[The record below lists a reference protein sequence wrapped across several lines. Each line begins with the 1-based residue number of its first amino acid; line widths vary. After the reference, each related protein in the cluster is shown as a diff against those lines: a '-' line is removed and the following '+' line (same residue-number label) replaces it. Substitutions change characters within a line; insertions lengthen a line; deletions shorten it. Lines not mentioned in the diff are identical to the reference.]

1 MKFFPSISG
10 IQKMRADKKGYTLF
24 SKEDFK
30 KDYQEGFERRKELL
44 KSLTDTGKKDFTK
57 FEMLKQ
63 NNVMSCDSYS
73 ILKQNLQNELTKL
86 LSDNNGKVSDTG
98 KEIINMIFFLGSKR
112 INVKDGKYE
121 AFNSSI
127 LASVTGKG
135 QCIVYSKFIGEP
147 YQYDTDNTDNT
158 DNSNANALKN
168 NMGIMLRSLKRIK
181 YLMKNNISEI
191 PEEDAIPDTELSE
204 FNADVKKV
212 EDFFKNRPDTEK
224 LEDIAATEAAI
235 TLLTDALKKNNPKLT
250 LTESKETKPTQGGR
264 KSKKARKGRKG
275 RRTKNKRKRQTKKKR
290 GKKRH

>member
-1 MKFFPSISG
+1 MSFLSG
-10 IQKMRADKKGYTLF
+10 FQKRRAKKQGYTLF
-24 SKEDFK
+24 SKEDFEQK
-30 KDYQEGFERRKELL
+30 YQEGFERRKELL
-44 KSLTDTGKKDFTK
+44 KSLTDTGKKDFTN
-57 FEMLKQ
+57 FEMVEK

-73 ILKQNLQNELTKL
+73 ILKKNLQKELTKL
-86 LSDNNGKVSDTG
+86 LSDSNGEVSDTG

-112 INVKDGKYE
+112 INVKDDGKYE
-121 AFNSSI
+121 AFNSSM
-127 LASVTGKG
+127 LASIRGKG

-181 YLMKNNISEI
+181 YLMKNNNSEI
-191 PEEDAIPDTELSE
+191 PEEDAIPDAELSE